1 MTVLLI
7 EPGKTPRHTEIDGS
21 LTGMQ
26 QVVGGYIQAIYPFE
40 DPVALICNE
49 EGKLLGLPLN
59 RALKDEDGDIY
70 DIIAGTFFLC
80 GAPQNNTGFTS
91 LKKGFQEKCEE
102 RLGTPE
108 VFLKLEDCI
117 PCIPKFEEL

>member
-7 EPGKTPRHTEIDGS
+7 EPGKTPRHMEIDGS

-40 DPVALICNE
+40 DPVALVCNE

-80 GAPQNNTGFTS
+80 GAPLDSERFTS
-91 LKKGFQEKCEE
+91 LEEDLLEKYCQ
-102 RLGTPE
+102 RFYKPE
-108 VFLKLEDCI
+108 VFLAMDESL
-117 PCIPKFEEL
+117 F

>member
-7 EPGKTPRHTEIDGS
+7 EPGKTPRHMEIDGS

-80 GAPQNNTGFTS
+80 GAPLDSERFTS
-91 LKKGFQEKCEE
+91 LEEDLLEKYCQ
-102 RLGTPE
+102 RFYKPE
-108 VFLKLEDCI
+108 VFSTIRDKFICI
-117 PCIPKFEEL
+117 QLT

>member
-7 EPGKTPRHTEIDGS
+7 EPGKTPRHTEIDGT
-21 LTGMQ
+21 LEGMQ

-59 RALKDEDGDIY
+59 RALKDGDGDIY

-80 GAPQNNTGFTS
+80 GALLNVNVN
-91 LKKGFQEKCEE
+91 EKVSQT
-102 RLGTPE
+102 LMN
-108 VFLKLEDCI
+108 F
-117 PCIPKFEEL
+117 

>member
-7 EPGKTPRHTEIDGS
+7 EPGKTPRHMEIDGS

-40 DPVALICNE
+40 DPVALVCNE

-59 RALKDEDGDIY
+59 RVLKDGDGDIY

-80 GAPQNNTGFTS
+80 GAPLDSESFTS
-91 LKKGFQEKCEE
+91 LEAVYLDKYQQLFAC
-102 RLGTPE
+102 PE
-108 VFLKLEDCI
+108 VF
-117 PCIPKFEEL
+117 PA